1 MLALRGGLAATAAV
15 WSFFCTARDFYGVS
29 LIIVAFL
36 GRHDLARAP
45 IQTASRGLLA
55 LVQIRYGRPA
65 LAPKSPKPSN
75 APPPPLHP
83 SHLFFVLARSTASR
97 RSA

>member
-1 MLALRGGLAATAAV
+1 MLALRGGLATTAAV
-15 WSFFCTARDFYGVS
+15 ESAFRTARDFPGVS

-75 APPPPLHP
+75 APLPPLHP
-83 SHLFFVLARSTASR
+83 SHLLFVLARSTASR